1 MADSRFFFPTPSFNA
16 LRLLLWTVVPV
27 ASFWVLHGGY
37 FAWDGYQTALEGWD
51 LVGVHALL
59 VGLAWFSE
67 SSKQMADPHAEHA
80 LGFLPTTSWVLLG
93 SGALQLA
100 WNSELSLVGG
110 LVLLAVATVWGYRMA
125 PAGVL
130 PRFLALAL
138 GAGFPWLIWTL
149 DLLPTLQVDNHE
161 FQLQTLPV
169 VGVFS
174 LLTGVAG
181 WIGHA
186 QTHPFELATAQRW
199 ERRLAWTAWSLVSV
213 GYAVLFVQIGL
224 WKAALPGLLA
234 GGLSLAAGW
243 MPQNSVQKRFAW
255 GANAVGLHVFAAAWL
270 LWTTWIL
277 QHVEP
282 VVG

>member
-1 MADSRFFFPTPSFNA
+1 
-16 LRLLLWTVVPV
+16 
-27 ASFWVLHGGY
+27 
-37 FAWDGYQTALEGWD
+37 
-51 LVGVHALL
+51 VGVHALL

-199 ERRLAWTAWSLVSV
+199 ERRLAWTAWSLVAI

-224 WKAALPGLLA
+224 WKAALPGILA

-255 GANAVGLHVFAAAWL
+255 GANAVGLHVFAAGWL

>member
-1 MADSRFFFPTPSFNA
+1 MTDSRFLFPIQGNA
-16 LRLLLWTVVPV
+16 LRLLLWTLLPC
-27 ASFWVLHGGY
+27 AGFWVLHGGY
-37 FAWDGYQTALEGWD
+37 FSWDGYQTALKGWD
-51 LVGVHALL
+51 LVGIHVLV
-59 VGLAWFSE
+59 VGLTWFSE
-67 SSKQMADPHAEHA
+67 SSKQMADPNSESTSDY
-80 LGFLPTTSWVLLG
+80 LPTTSWVLLG
-93 SGALQLA
+93 LGALQLS

-110 LVLLAVATVWGYRMA
+110 LVLLAVASVWGYRMA

-186 QTHPFELATAQRW
+186 QTHPFESVTAQRW
-199 ERRLAWTAWSLVSV
+199 ERRLAWTAWSLVAI

-234 GGLSLAAGW
+234 GGLSLVAGW
-243 MPQNSVQKRFAW
+243 MPQNPDPKRFGWAT
-255 GANAVGLHVFAAAWL
+255 NAIGLHFFAAAWL